1 LPLERLTVA
10 QAAAQLGVS
19 QDAIRKRIRR
29 NTIDYDQDPDG
40 RIYVY
45 VDSSELVQDESS
57 DASMERL
64 VQVQHDDIEFLRR
77 ELETR
82 TDEIRRRDSI
92 IAALAQRLPEI
103 EAPTEQPR
111 LTLEKTTEK
120 KNEARAE
127 GEEGPAA
134 GRQEEEEVRRRSAPK
149 QPGWRKPTLVAVLFL
164 GAVVAWL
171 ISLLVALSLL

>member
-1 LPLERLTVA
+1 MALERLTVA

-45 VDSSELVQDESS
+45 VDSSEVVQDESS
-57 DASMERL
+57 DASIERL

-82 TDEIRRRDSI
+82 TEEIRRRDSI

-103 EAPTEQPR
+103 EAPTEPR
-111 LTLEKTTEK
+111 LTLENSTE
-120 KNEARAE
+120 NEARVE
-127 GEEGPAA
+127 RSA
-134 GRQEEEEVRRRSAPK
+134 GRQEVHRGTHKA
-149 QPGWRKPTLVAVLFL
+149 GWRKPILVAVLFL

>member
-1 LPLERLTVA
+1 LALERLTVA

-45 VDSSELVQDESS
+45 VDFSEIAQDESS
-57 DASMERL
+57 DASIERL
-64 VQVQHDDIEFLRR
+64 IQVQHDDIEFLRR
-77 ELETR
+77 ELENR
-82 TDEIRRRDSI
+82 TEEIRRRDSI
-92 IAALAQRLPEI
+92 IAALAQRFPEI
-103 EAPTEQPR
+103 EAPSEPR
-111 LTLEKTTEK
+111 LTLENTTE
-120 KNEARAE
+120 NEAK
-127 GEEGPAA
+127 GERPAD
-134 GRQEEEEVRRRSAPK
+134 RQKVQKGARK
-149 QPGWRKPTLVAVLFL
+149 PGWRKPTLVALLFL

>member
-1 LPLERLTVA
+1 LALERLTVA

-45 VDSSELVQDESS
+45 VDLSEVMQDESS

-82 TDEIRRRDSI
+82 TEEIRRRDSI

-103 EAPTEQPR
+103 EAPSEPR
-111 LTLEKTTEK
+111 LTLENSTE
-120 KNEARAE
+120 NEARVE
-127 GEEGPAA
+127 RPA
-134 GRQEEEEVRRRSAPK
+134 GRQEVHRDAHK
-149 QPGWRKPTLVAVLFL
+149 PGWSKLILVAVLLL
-164 GAVVAWL
+164 GAVIAWL

>member
-1 LPLERLTVA
+1 LAVERLTVA

-45 VDSSELVQDESS
+45 VDSSEIAQDESS
-57 DASMERL
+57 DASIERL

-92 IAALAQRLPEI
+92 IAALTQRLPEI
-103 EAPTEQPR
+103 EAPSEPR
-111 LTLEKTTEK
+111 LTLEDTTE
-120 KNEARAE
+120 KNEARVEAS
-127 GEEGPAA
+127 A
-134 GRQEEEEVRRRSAPK
+134 GSREVRRGARKPW
-149 QPGWRKPTLVAVLFL
+149 WRKPMLVALLIL
-164 GAVVAWL
+164 GAVAVWL
-171 ISLLVALSLL
+171 VSLLVALSLLYP

>member
-1 LPLERLTVA
+1 LAVERLTVA

-45 VDSSELVQDESS
+45 VDSSEVAQDESS
-57 DASMERL
+57 DASIERL

-82 TDEIRRRDSI
+82 TEEIRRRDSI
-92 IAALAQRLPEI
+92 IAALTQRLPEI
-103 EAPTEQPR
+103 EAPSEPR
-111 LTLEKTTEK
+111 LTLENTTE
-120 KNEARAE
+120 KNEARVE
-127 GEEGPAA
+127 RPA
-134 GRQEEEEVRRRSAPK
+134 GSREVRRGAHKPW
-149 QPGWRKPTLVAVLFL
+149 WRKPILAALLSL
-164 GAVVAWL
+164 GAVAAWL
-171 ISLLVALSLL
+171 ISLLVALSLLYP

>member
-1 LPLERLTVA
+1 MAVERLTVA

-45 VDSSELVQDESS
+45 VDSSEIAQEESS
-57 DASMERL
+57 DASIERL
-64 VQVQHDDIEFLRR
+64 VQVQHDDIDFLRR

-82 TDEIRRRDSI
+82 TEEIRRRDSI
-92 IAALAQRLPEI
+92 IAALTQRLPEI
-103 EAPTEQPR
+103 EAPSEPR
-111 LTLEKTTEK
+111 LTLEETTE
-120 KNEARAE
+120 KNEARVE
-127 GEEGPAA
+127 HPA
-134 GRQEEEEVRRRSAPK
+134 GSREVRRGARKPW
-149 QPGWRKPTLVAVLFL
+149 WRKPILVALLFL

-171 ISLLVALSLL
+171 VSLLVALSLLYP

>member
-1 LPLERLTVA
+1 LALERLTVA

-45 VDSSELVQDESS
+45 VDSSEVVQDESS

-64 VQVQHDDIEFLRR
+64 VQVQHEDIEFLRR

-82 TDEIRRRDSI
+82 TEEIRRRDSI
-92 IAALAQRLPEI
+92 IAALAQRLPEL
-103 EAPTEQPR
+103 EAPTEPR
-111 LTLEKTTEK
+111 LTLENSSTE
-120 KNEARAE
+120 NEARVE
-127 GEEGPAA
+127 RPA
-134 GRQEEEEVRRRSAPK
+134 GRQEVRRGTHKA
-149 QPGWRKPTLVAVLFL
+149 GWRKPIVVAVLFL

>member
-1 LPLERLTVA
+1 LALERLTVA

-45 VDSSELVQDESS
+45 VDLSEVVQDESS

-82 TDEIRRRDSI
+82 TEEIRRRDSI

-103 EAPTEQPR
+103 EAPSEPR
-111 LTLEKTTEK
+111 PTLENTTD
-120 KNEARAE
+120 NEARVE
-127 GEEGPAA
+127 RPA
-134 GRQEEEEVRRRSAPK
+134 GRQEVRRGTHN
-149 QPGWRKPTLVAVLFL
+149 PGWRKPIVVAVLFL

>member
-1 LPLERLTVA
+1 LALERLTVA

-45 VDSSELVQDESS
+45 VDLSEVVQDESS

-82 TDEIRRRDSI
+82 TEEIRRRDSI

-103 EAPTEQPR
+103 EAPSESR
-111 LTLEKTTEK
+111 LTLENTTDNK
-120 KNEARAE
+120 ARVE
-127 GEEGPAA
+127 RPA
-134 GRQEEEEVRRRSAPK
+134 GRQEVHRGTHK
-149 QPGWRKPTLVAVLFL
+149 PGWRKPIVVAVLFL

>member
-1 LPLERLTVA
+1 LALERLTVA

-45 VDSSELVQDESS
+45 VDSSEVVQDESS
-57 DASMERL
+57 DASIERL

-82 TDEIRRRDSI
+82 TEEIRRRDSI

-103 EAPTEQPR
+103 EAPTEPR
-111 LTLEKTTEK
+111 LTLENSTE
-120 KNEARAE
+120 NEARVE
-127 GEEGPAA
+127 RSA
-134 GRQEEEEVRRRSAPK
+134 GRQEVRRGTHKA
-149 QPGWRKPTLVAVLFL
+149 GWRKPILVAVLFL

>member
-1 LPLERLTVA
+1 LAVERLTVA

-45 VDSSELVQDESS
+45 VDSSEIAQDESS
-57 DASMERL
+57 DASIERL

-82 TDEIRRRDSI
+82 TEEIRRRDSI
-92 IAALAQRLPEI
+92 IAALTQRLPEV
-103 EAPTEQPR
+103 EAPSEPR
-111 LTLEKTTEK
+111 LTLEETTE
-120 KNEARAE
+120 KNEARVE
-127 GEEGPAA
+127 HPA
-134 GRQEEEEVRRRSAPK
+134 GSREVRRGARKPW
-149 QPGWRKPTLVAVLFL
+149 WRKPILVGLLFL
-164 GAVVAWL
+164 GAVGAWL
-171 ISLLVALSLL
+171 ISLLVALSLLYP

>member
-1 LPLERLTVA
+1 LALERLTVA

-45 VDSSELVQDESS
+45 VDSSEVVQDESS

-64 VQVQHDDIEFLRR
+64 VQVQHEDIEFLRR

-82 TDEIRRRDSI
+82 TEEIRRRDSI
-92 IAALAQRLPEI
+92 IAALAQRLPEL
-103 EAPTEQPR
+103 EAPTEPR
-111 LTLEKTTEK
+111 LTLENSSTE
-120 KNEARAE
+120 NEARVE
-127 GEEGPAA
+127 RPA
-134 GRQEEEEVRRRSAPK
+134 GRQEVRRGAHK
-149 QPGWRKPTLVAVLFL
+149 AGWRKPIVVAVLFL

>member
-1 LPLERLTVA
+1 LAVERLTVA

-45 VDSSELVQDESS
+45 VDSSEIAQDESS
-57 DASMERL
+57 DASIERL

-82 TDEIRRRDSI
+82 TEEIRRRDSI
-92 IAALAQRLPEI
+92 IAALTQRLPEI
-103 EAPTEQPR
+103 EAPSEPQP
-111 LTLEKTTEK
+111 TLEDTTE
-120 KNEARAE
+120 KNEARE
-127 GEEGPAA
+127 RPADS
-134 GRQEEEEVRRRSAPK
+134 REVRRGARKPW
-149 QPGWRKPTLVAVLFL
+149 WRKPILVALLFL
-164 GAVVAWL
+164 GAVAAWL
-171 ISLLVALSLL
+171 ISLLVALSLLYP

>member
-1 LPLERLTVA
+1 LALERLTVA
-10 QAAAQLGVS
+10 QAAAQLGVT

-45 VDSSELVQDESS
+45 VDLSEIAQDESS

-64 VQVQHDDIEFLRR
+64 LQVQHDDIEFLRR

-82 TDEIRRRDSI
+82 TEEIRRRDSI
-92 IAALAQRLPEI
+92 IAALTQRLPEI
-103 EAPTEQPR
+103 EAPSEPG
-111 LTLEKTTEK
+111 LSLENTTDH
-120 KNEARAE
+120 EARVERPA
-127 GEEGPAA
+127 GP
-134 GRQEEEEVRRRSAPK
+134 QEVQRGADK
-149 QPGWRKPTLVAVLFL
+149 PGWRKPMVVAVLFL

-171 ISLLVALSLL
+171 ISLLVALSLM

>member
-1 LPLERLTVA
+1 MALERLTVA

-45 VDSSELVQDESS
+45 VDSSEVVQDESS

-82 TDEIRRRDSI
+82 TEEIRRRDSI

-103 EAPTEQPR
+103 EAPTEPR
-111 LTLEKTTEK
+111 LTLENSSTE
-120 KNEARAE
+120 NEASRVE
-127 GEEGPAA
+127 RPA
-134 GRQEEEEVRRRSAPK
+134 GRQEVRRGAHK
-149 QPGWRKPTLVAVLFL
+149 AGWRKPIVVAVLFV

>member
-1 LPLERLTVA
+1 MALERLTVA

-19 QDAIRKRIRR
+19 QDTIRKRIRR

-45 VDSSELVQDESS
+45 VDSSEVVQDESS

-64 VQVQHDDIEFLRR
+64 VQVQQDDIEFLRR
-77 ELETR
+77 QFETR
-82 TDEIRRRDSI
+82 TEETRRRDSI

-103 EAPTEQPR
+103 EAPSEPR
-111 LTLEKTTEK
+111 LTIENTTE
-120 KNEARAE
+120 NEARVERPVGGQEVQRGA
-127 GEEGPAA
+127 
-134 GRQEEEEVRRRSAPK
+134 RQH
-149 QPGWRKPTLVAVLFL
+149 GWSKPILVAVLLFL
-164 GAVVAWL
+164 GATVTWL

>member
-1 LPLERLTVA
+1 LAVERLTVA

-45 VDSSELVQDESS
+45 VDSSEIAQDESS
-57 DASMERL
+57 DASIERL

-82 TDEIRRRDSI
+82 TEEIRRRDSI
-92 IAALAQRLPEI
+92 IAALTQRLPEI
-103 EAPTEQPR
+103 EAPSEPR
-111 LTLEKTTEK
+111 LTLEETTEK
-120 KNEARAE
+120 RNEARVEA
-127 GEEGPAA
+127 PA
-134 GRQEEEEVRRRSAPK
+134 GSREVRRGARKPW
-149 QPGWRKPTLVAVLFL
+149 WRKPILVALLFL
-164 GAVVAWL
+164 GAIAAWL
-171 ISLLVALSLL
+171 ISLLVALSLLYP

>member
-1 LPLERLTVA
+1 LALERLTVA

-45 VDSSELVQDESS
+45 VDLSEVMQDESS
-57 DASMERL
+57 DTSMERL

-82 TDEIRRRDSI
+82 TEEIRRRDSI
-92 IAALAQRLPEI
+92 IAALAHRLPEI
-103 EAPTEQPR
+103 EAPSEPR
-111 LTLEKTTEK
+111 LTLENSTE
-120 KNEARAE
+120 NEARVE
-127 GEEGPAA
+127 HPA
-134 GRQEEEEVRRRSAPK
+134 GRQEVHRGAHK
-149 QPGWRKPTLVAVLFL
+149 PGWSKPMLVAVLL
-164 GAVVAWL
+164 VGAVIAWL

>member
-1 LPLERLTVA
+1 LALERLTVA

-45 VDSSELVQDESS
+45 LDSSEIVQDESS

-82 TDEIRRRDSI
+82 TEEIRRRDSI
-92 IAALAQRLPEI
+92 LAALTRRSLEL
-103 EAPTEQPR
+103 EAPSEPR
-111 LTLEKTTEK
+111 LTLENTTDH
-120 KNEARAE
+120 EARE
-127 GEEGPAA
+127 
-134 GRQEEEEVRRRSAPK
+134 RSADRQDIRRGAHK
-149 QPGWRKPTLVAVLFL
+149 RGWRKPILVGALFL
-164 GAVVAWL
+164 GAVGLWL
-171 ISLLVALSLL
+171 ISLLVALSLLYP

>member
-1 LPLERLTVA
+1 LAVERLTVA

-45 VDSSELVQDESS
+45 VDSSEIAQDESS
-57 DASMERL
+57 DASIERL

-82 TDEIRRRDSI
+82 TEEIRRRDSI
-92 IAALAQRLPEI
+92 IAALTQRLPEI
-103 EAPTEQPR
+103 EAPSEPR
-111 LTLEKTTEK
+111 LTLEETTEN
-120 KNEARAE
+120 NEARVEHTADS
-127 GEEGPAA
+127 
-134 GRQEEEEVRRRSAPK
+134 REVRRGGARKPW
-149 QPGWRKPTLVAVLFL
+149 WRKPMLVALLSL
-164 GAVVAWL
+164 GAIAAWL
-171 ISLLVALSLL
+171 ISLLVALSLLYP